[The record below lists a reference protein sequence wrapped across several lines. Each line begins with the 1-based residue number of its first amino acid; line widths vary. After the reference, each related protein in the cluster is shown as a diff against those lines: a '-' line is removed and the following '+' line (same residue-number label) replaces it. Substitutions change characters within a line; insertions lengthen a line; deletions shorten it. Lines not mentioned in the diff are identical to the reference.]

1 MTRRTPL
8 CALLA
13 LAASLLTPGCPPSGG
28 GGTGGGGGQDALDQ
42 ALARKK
48 LIVAMDVG
56 YDPFE
61 VVLPDGSFGGFD
73 VDLCREVAA
82 DLGVELEL
90 KNVAWTGIVSEL
102 QTGKV
107 DAIFSGMSITA
118 EREKTVDFSRPYY
131 SVGQVVVKRK
141 GDVRIGSWQD
151 LNKQGMVV
159 ATQQGTTG
167 EQAIKDFM
175 PQAEVKRFDKIDL
188 GCVDLAQKR
197 ADAVVFDHPFCMK
210 YVAGHPELEGIWQP
224 FTEEKIAA
232 ALRQDS
238 PKLREAIDRTIQRLE
253 SGGRMAELERKHFPP
268 RPEAPV
274 PGK

>member
-197 ADAVVFDHPFCMK
+197 ADAVVFDPPFCMK
-210 YVAGHPELEGIWQP
+210 YVAGPPELEGLWQP